1 VLSFKLDFVKN
12 LVKVTEA
19 LLMHSPT
26 MKLSV
31 ILVIL
36 LIGKQVMVA
45 LKHCV
50 GQLELVALCLKVSC
64 WTLQIA
70 VKSKSVSEMWAAIWS
85 SYKYWCFIFSSYKQ
99 RNVWVSSSNQRK
111 ALILF
116 KVQVYKLRLALWK
129 LVVAAWMLEN
139 YEPPPLA
146 TSLPTSFPV

>member
-36 LIGKQVMVA
+36 LVGKQVMVA

-50 GQLELVALCLKVSC
+50 GGQLELVALCLKVSC

-70 VKSKSVSEMWAAIWS
+70 VKSKSVSEM
-85 SYKYWCFIFSSYKQ
+85 
-99 RNVWVSSSNQRK
+99 
-111 ALILF
+111 
-116 KVQVYKLRLALWK
+116 
-129 LVVAAWMLEN
+129 
-139 YEPPPLA
+139 
-146 TSLPTSFPV
+146 